1 MSSVDLKSS
10 IVTSTAFN
18 VSHKVANVLIK
29 TLLAPLIIGY
39 MGLDG
44 FGVWNLLLSVTNYPR
59 FGIGGISAAFQ
70 KYVSDATATGD
81 YEKASRLLT
90 TGTVMVVVMTLLVS
104 LPFLVFTEDILRF
117 LNVPAEYSVTFSMA
131 FRFLI
136 IVIIISNIAAAY
148 DAVIAGAH
156 RLDVTKKIAIVWL
169 IVESILVVALLLKGY
184 RLWAL
189 ALPYGVCEVGRVLS
203 SVYFARKILPEVV
216 LAPRYVSTG
225 VLRELVAF
233 AGSFQLV
240 GALEMLY
247 LTLVPALVMR
257 YSGASIS
264 GLYAAATRLITLASI
279 AGEALLLP
287 LLSGSAYVLTR
298 GERSRYEAL
307 FANSFNFLLFT
318 ALPLMLFVSF
328 YGDQILW
335 AWTGQKSDLFMSSM
349 FLLSGAGISSLLAR
363 HHMIIYRSSGKRVYD
378 ILWIVIR
385 FGCFVGFGTALAR
398 LHGYAGLLSGQLIG
412 EVLGLVFMAHVMKRL
427 FAVNYGGI
435 VRRWFGPVLMIV
447 GSIAVLWYVTAFVL
461 PVPTGRMETLVLL
474 VGSFAVYMLFVCTCL
489 WFGLSGE
496 ERGEIRSLLPSERF
510 KRMR

>member
-1 MSSVDLKSS
+1 MSSVDLKTS
-10 IVTSTAFN
+10 IVTNTAFN
-18 VSHKVANVLIK
+18 VSHKGVNVLIK

-70 KYVSDATATGD
+70 KYVSDSTATSD

-90 TGTVMVVVMTLLVS
+90 TGTVMVVVVTLLVS
-104 LPFLVFTEDILRF
+104 LPFLVFTEEILRF
-117 LNVPAEYSVTFSMA
+117 LNVPAEYFAAFSIA

-136 IVIIISNIAAAY
+136 IVIIISNSTAAY

-169 IVESILVVALLLKGY
+169 LIESILVVALLLNGY
-184 RLWAL
+184 KLLAL

-203 SVYFARKILPEVV
+203 SVYFARRILPEVS
-216 LAPRYVSTG
+216 LAPRYLSTG
-225 VLRELVAF
+225 VVRDLVAF

-264 GLYAAATRLITLASI
+264 GLYAAATRLITLASL

-307 FANSFNFLLFT
+307 FTYSFNFLLFT

-328 YGDQILW
+328 YGNQILW
-335 AWTGQKSDLFMSSM
+335 AWTGQENDLFMTSM
-349 FLLSGAGISSLLAR
+349 FLLAGAGMSSLLAR
-363 HHMIIYRSSGKRVYD
+363 HHMIIYRSRGERVHD

-385 FGCFVGFGTALAR
+385 FGCFVGFGAVLAR
-398 LHGYAGLLSGQLIG
+398 FYGYVGLLSGQLIG
-412 EVLGLVFMAHVMKRL
+412 EVLGLLFMMYVMKRL
-427 FAVNYGGI
+427 FAVNYACI
-435 VRRWFGPVLMIV
+435 MRRWV
-447 GSIAVLWYVTAFVL
+447 GRILVIIGSVSLLWYVTAVVL
-461 PVPTGRMETLVLL
+461 WTSTGRMETLVLL
-474 VGSFAVYMLFVCTCL
+474 VFSFTVYMLFVCACL
-489 WFGLSGE
+489 WFGLTGE
-496 ERGEIRSLLPSERF
+496 ERREIRSLLPSERL
-510 KRMR
+510 KRLP